1 MAVKIIAFT
10 FGSDFLPILAD
21 MSVIKDHF
29 NSVAIALAIIFTGA
43 ILGTSFVHRNV
54 DLDTISVTGKAE
66 KNFTSDLIVWK
77 GSYARSAATLKD
89 AYAAVNADAELV
101 KSYLNTKGVDINQCV
116 FSAVDIEK
124 VYNTETDKNGNTTS
138 TFVGYHLRQQ
148 VTIQSTEVDKIER
161 LSREVTEL
169 INQGLELNS
178 DAPEYYYTQLAALK
192 IEMIAEATKD
202 ARTRAEKIAVESGAS
217 LGHLKSG
224 DMGVFQIVA
233 PNSSEDDYSW
243 GGSFNTSSKEK
254 SASITMSL
262 VFGVD

>member
-1 MAVKIIAFT
+1 MAVKIIPIKLIRH
-10 FGSDFLPILAD
+10 FLPTLAD
-21 MSVIKDHF
+21 MSIIKNNLNSLVIG
-29 NSVAIALAIIFTGA
+29 LAVVITGY
-43 ILGTSFVHRNV
+43 ILGNSIVHRNAEMN
-54 DLDTISVTGKAE
+54 TISVTGKAE

-77 GSYARSAATLKD
+77 GSYSRFATSLKE
-89 AYAAVNADAELV
+89 AYDAVNSDTELV
-101 KSYLNTKGVDINQCV
+101 KNYLVNKGVDANQCV

-124 VYNTETDKNGNTTS
+124 VYNTETDKNGNTSS
-138 TFVGYHLRQQ
+138 TFSGYHLRQQ
-148 VTIQSTEVDKIER
+148 VSIQSTDVDKIER

-169 INQGLELNS
+169 INQGVELS
-178 DAPEYYYTQLAALK
+178 SEAPEYYYTQLAALK

-202 ARTRAEKIAVESGAS
+202 AKIRAEKIALESGAD